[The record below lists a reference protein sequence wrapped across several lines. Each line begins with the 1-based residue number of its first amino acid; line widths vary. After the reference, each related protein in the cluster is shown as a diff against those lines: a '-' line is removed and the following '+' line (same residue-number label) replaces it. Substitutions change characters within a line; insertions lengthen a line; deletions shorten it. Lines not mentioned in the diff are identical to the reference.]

1 MRILIA
7 LPLLALTMPAAGQA
21 SAVPG
26 VQSQP
31 PAKTAAPTPAPAK
44 SGASSAPASAS
55 ASVRGKRA
63 VPAPA
68 PAVSTA
74 VARKIAVRTFA
85 MFNGMKVTLIHA
97 GAEKRAVVDL
107 ELGTGEID
115 EPAFGPGL
123 ARLTADILLEGTVAR
138 SAAQIKSEAASFGS
152 AVTTQVGPVS
162 TSLRGDV
169 PTQHIA
175 RFISLISDVV
185 RHPLLDTAG
194 FERVRRKTIRTLDS
208 TLKNAGDRARQ
219 QWRSMVFPDHPF
231 GRPYTYAAT
240 LAALQLGHVRNVYD
254 NNFGASRAHLYV
266 SGVFDDNSVEHAVRD
281 AFADWKAG
289 TPAEPRPS
297 APVAQRQFMLVDWPG
312 AAQSTIWIGLPVIDP
327 SSADFAKL
335 EVANALLSNALGSS
349 NAMNFLDEENAT
361 GSNGAAIWRRKG
373 ASYWTDVAQVN
384 ADSTGTAL
392 DAILA
397 QIDRLR
403 REPPSDSALDRVK
416 QAVVGRFNG
425 LSGSREGL
433 VSELSY
439 ASEFGLTDPLL
450 ADYVRR
456 VMAVSA
462 DDVRQMAT
470 AQLDPD
476 HMTITVVGDRITVE
490 PLVARFRASTP

>member
-1 MRILIA
+1 MKIFVV
-7 LPLLALTMPAAGQA
+7 LPLLALTVPAAAQA
-21 SAVPG
+21 PVVPNAA
-26 VQSQP
+26 P
-31 PAKTAAPTPAPAK
+31 PATVK
-44 SGASSAPASAS
+44 ASAS
-55 ASVRGKRA
+55 SPASMKPGASAQPSAAAGVPRKR
-63 VPAPA
+63 VVSPIAPA
-68 PAVSTA
+68 ATTA
-74 VARKIAVRTFA
+74 VARKIAIRTFA

-97 GAEKRAVVDL
+97 GAEKRAVVNL

-138 SAAQIKSEAASFGS
+138 SAAQITSEAASFGS
-152 AVTTQVGPVS
+152 AIIARVGPVS
-162 TSLRGDV
+162 TSLSGDV

-175 RFISLISDVV
+175 RFVSLISDVV

-194 FERVRRKTIRTLDS
+194 FERVRRRTVHALDS
-208 TLKNAGDRARQ
+208 TLKSAGDRARQ
-219 QWRSMVFPDHPF
+219 QWRAMVFPDHPF

-254 NNFGASRAHLYV
+254 NNFGASRAHLYI
-266 SGVFDDNSVEHAVRD
+266 SGVFDDKTVEHAVRD

-289 TPAEPRPS
+289 SPADPRPT

-312 AAQSTIWIGLPVIDP
+312 AVQSTIWIGLPVIDP

-335 EVANALLSNALGSS
+335 EVANALFSSAFGSPNAT
-349 NAMNFLDEENAT
+349 NFLEQESSAQGSGAT
-361 GSNGAAIWRRKG
+361 IWRRKG
-373 ASYWTDVAQVN
+373 ASYWADVAQVN
-384 ADSTGTAL
+384 ADSTGTTL
-392 DAILA
+392 DGILA
-397 QIDRLR
+397 QLDRLR
-403 REPPSDSALDRVK
+403 HDPPSDSVLDRAK

-433 VSELSY
+433 VSEFSY
-439 ASEFGLTDPLL
+439 ASEFGLADPLL

-462 DDVRQMAT
+462 EDVRKMAS

-476 HMTITVVGDRITVE
+476 HMTITVVGDRASVE
-490 PLVARFRASTP
+490 AQVARFRASTP